1 MIPNIYHFFNIEE
14 NYEFTYFDYFS
25 IKSLIEINKPDIIYY
40 HYYYLPIGDYWNKIK
55 DNIEL
60 KKINIPDKYYDKGE
74 YLNKNI
80 KLIIYHNLYNYG
92 GIRCNLNMLFTKNI
106 NELLINYEY
115 IYDESYNKIIMCS
128 KKSKIIKKYMEK
140 HIIKS
145 NEEILISN
153 YTDKYLCLFS
163 NNYYNLENNDND
175 DFFFKNIIDY
185 SFSKYF
191 HIINNCYFLFYQNQQ
206 NQQNQQN
213 KQNQQNQQNK
223 QTIYNLKYLFDNV
236 TIYSLL
242 IKYIL
247 GYNFMYNSLHNML
260 EYEDKYKDKNKY
272 INNLDTIIWINLDR
286 CVNRKIIMN
295 KLLNNFN
302 VNNYRF
308 NAFDGKIIDDV
319 KNKYFISE
327 DGIYPNNNNAEY
339 ATLLSHLSCIELY
352 SESYNNVY
360 NYALICE
367 DDLSLDFI
375 KYWKFDLKTVIK
387 QLKDFDILMLGY
399 YSTSINHKDIYNN
412 WSGQMSCMAYIVN
425 KKSIKDKIKD
435 LKIDGKWKCNQYD
448 LMIADHYIYSK
459 FKTYYYK
466 YPYFC
471 NPNINDS
478 NIHDDHLDYHILYK
492 NMNYMTLEEIY
503 NKYI

>member
-25 IKSLIEINKPDIIYY
+25 IKSLIEINKPEIIYY
-40 HYYYLPIGDYWNKIK
+40 HYYYLPIGHYWYKIK

-60 KKINIPDKYYDKGE
+60 KKINIPEKYYDTKE

-92 GIRCNLNMLFTKNI
+92 GISCNLNILFTKNI
-106 NELLINYEY
+106 INLLINNEY
-115 IYDESYNKIIMCS
+115 IFDESYNKIIMCS
-128 KKSKIIKKYMEK
+128 KKSNIIKKYMEK
-140 HIIKS
+140 FIKKS
-145 NEEILISN
+145 NEEMLISN
-153 YTDKYLCLFS
+153 YTNKYLCLFS
-163 NNYYNLENNDND
+163 NNYYNLESNNN
-175 DFFFKNIIDY
+175 DFFFKNITNY

-191 HIINNCYFLFYQNQQ
+191 HIINNCYFLFFQNQQ
-206 NQQNQQN
+206 S
-213 KQNQQNQQNK
+213 
-223 QTIYNLKYLFDNV
+223 IYDLKYLFDNI

-247 GYNFMYNSLHNML
+247 GYNLMYNSSHNMV
-260 EYEDKYKDKNKY
+260 EYVDKYKY
-272 INNLDTIIWINLDR
+272 INNLDTIIWINLER
-286 CVNRKIIMN
+286 CVNRKIIMEN
-295 KLLNNFN
+295 LLKNFN
-302 VNNYRF
+302 VHNYRF
-308 NAFDGKIIDDV
+308 NAYDGKIIDDI

-327 DGIYPNNNNAEY
+327 NGIYPNNSNSEY
-339 ATLLSHLSCIELY
+339 ATLLSHLSCIELSCIELSY
-352 SESYNNVY
+352 IESNNNIY

-367 DDLSLDFI
+367 DDLSLDFV
-375 KYWKFDLKTVIK
+375 KYWKFDLKTVIEE
-387 QLKDFDILMLGY
+387 LKDFDILMLGY
-399 YSTSINHKDIYNN
+399 YSTSMNHKDIYNN

-492 NMNYMTLEEIY
+492 NMNYMTLEEVY
-503 NKYI
+503 NKYV